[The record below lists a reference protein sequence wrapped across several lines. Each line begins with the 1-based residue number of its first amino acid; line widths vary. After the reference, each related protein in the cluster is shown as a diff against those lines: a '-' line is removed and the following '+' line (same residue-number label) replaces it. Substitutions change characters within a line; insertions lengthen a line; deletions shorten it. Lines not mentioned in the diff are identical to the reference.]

1 MCTTSSLS
9 LNVSV
14 DIFLGLCFGCYMQC
28 CSEHWGVC
36 VFWNDGFS
44 WDTGPHVGMSDPR
57 LSCLERFFPVMGR
70 LSFLAAVVDVHS
82 HVLCR
87 GVLSPPDSLQ
97 HYFL

>member
-1 MCTTSSLS
+1 M
-9 LNVSV
+9 
-14 DIFLGLCFGCYMQC
+14 
-28 CSEHWGVC
+28 
-36 VFWNDGFS
+36 FWNDGFS

-87 GVLSPPDSLQ
+87 GSLSS
-97 HYFL
+97 

>member
-1 MCTTSSLS
+1 M
-9 LNVSV
+9 
-14 DIFLGLCFGCYMQC
+14 
-28 CSEHWGVC
+28 
-36 VFWNDGFS
+36 FWNDGFS

-70 LSFLAAVVDVHS
+70 LSFLAAIVDVHS